1 MALCYS
7 DEMLTVITLSKQ
19 FSRAQT
25 PIVYQVNPAS
35 GVPGKKSIK
44 KGVNRNLFN
53 KAMVNPS
60 TLVDGLYK
68 QQNLTASLML
78 F

>member
-1 MALCYS
+1 MFLCFS
-7 DEMLTVITLSKQ
+7 DEMFAITFSKQ

-25 PIVYQVNPAS
+25 PIVYQVNPPS

-44 KGVNRNLFN
+44 KGINKKLFTKAIVNS
-53 KAMVNPS
+53 S

-68 QQNLTASLML
+68 QESLTTYLIL

>member
-1 MALCYS
+1 MALCCS